1 MSYYSASV
9 KPFWANTGNFPTLL
23 CLSDQRKRHGPI
35 RWHWEGTSER
45 FIQQLKKVLIA
56 MRRTPQYFAGKM
68 RLMFRR
74 NVMDWLNESMFVGDD
89 EAVAKRKM
97 RMHYHYHS
105 SSDIE
110 TVFSNGR
117 VISGF
122 TLKNIASGDVN
133 SEKIMIAFGN
143 SRRSGM
149 ISMIGLSRVNRGN
162 YVARCGL
169 M

>member
-1 MSYYSASV
+1 M
-9 KPFWANTGNFPTLL
+9 
-23 CLSDQRKRHGPI
+23 

-45 FIQQLKKVLIA
+45 FIQQLKKVIIA

-89 EAVAKRKM
+89 EAVTKRKM
-97 RMHYHYHS
+97 RMYYHYHS

-149 ISMIGLSRVNRGN
+149 ISMI
-162 YVARCGL
+162 
-169 M
+169 